1 MVNKGYTVFADPDV
15 TARARSTDQPVSPK
29 FAREVAGMVRGK
41 EVDRAIEMLEEVIS
55 LDRPVPLKR
64 YNKRVSHKKGVG
76 PGRYPVKASKAI
88 MAVILSA
95 KANAEYKGL
104 DASNMVISTIT
115 IARGQ
120 TIPGH
125 MPRAQGRAT
134 QWNQETANIEVVIE
148 EIVEVE

>member
-1 MVNKGYTVFADPDV
+1 MARNKYYTTPADPDISAKAV
-15 TARARSTDQPVSPK
+15 AKDQPISPK
-29 FAREVAGMVRGK
+29 FAREVAGMVRGMK
-41 EVDRAIEMLEEVIS
+41 VETAVAALEEVIA
-55 LDRPVPLKR
+55 LERPVPLKR

-88 MAVILSA
+88 LAVIKSA
-95 KANAEYKGL
+95 MSNADYKGL
-104 DASNMVISTIT
+104 DASNMAISTIT

-134 QWNQETANIEVVIE
+134 QWNQETANIEVIIE
-148 EIVEVE
+148 EVE

>member
-1 MVNKGYTVFADPDV
+1 MTNKGYTTYADPD
-15 TARARSTDQPVSPK
+15 TSAKARAKDQQVSPK
-29 FAREVAGMVRGK
+29 FAREVAGMIRGMK
-41 EVDRAIEMLEEVIS
+41 VERAVEMLEEVIA

-88 MAVILSA
+88 LSTILSA
-95 KANAEYKGL
+95 TSNAEYKGL
-104 DASNMVISTIT
+104 SPSDMAVTTIT
-115 IARGQ
+115 ISRGQ

-134 QWNQETANIEVVIE
+134 PWNQETANIEVIIE
-148 EIVEVE
+148 EVE

>member
-1 MVNKGYTVFADPDV
+1 MVNKGYTTISDPDISAK
-15 TARARSTDQPVSPK
+15 ARAQDQPVSPK
-29 FAREVAGMVRGK
+29 FAREVAGMIRGLK
-41 EVDRAIEMLEEVIS
+41 VETAVMMLEEVMEKK
-55 LDRPVPLKR
+55 RAVPLKR

-88 MAVILSA
+88 LGVGQSA
-95 KANAEYKGL
+95 MSNAEYKGL
-104 DASNMVISTIT
+104 DVSNMAISTIS

-134 QWNQETANIEVVIE
+134 QWNQETVNIEVIIE
-148 EIVEVE
+148 EVE